1 MRDIH
6 IGDNEK
12 EIEKLFDEFLE
23 HMEQFDRKTSAQK
36 QREILR
42 KAVRPAVLDLR
53 SATRSSFKKDTGRSR
68 RSVRIT
74 VKNSKNR
81 PGVQYATYGWSNKGI
96 PHITYRMRNGKERKR
111 PLPATYIGIWQDLG
125 TRKGLRAR
133 GIFKTHWSAQKT
145 SIIRSLE
152 TQIAAIMRETRISS

>member
-1 MRDIH
+1 MSEIH

-12 EIEKLFDEFLE
+12 EIEKLFDEFLA
-23 HMEQFDRKTSAQK
+23 HMEQFDRRTSAQK

-53 SATRSSFKKDTGRSR
+53 SATRSAFKKDTGRSR
-68 RSVRIT
+68 RSVRT
-74 VKNSKNR
+74 TTKASKNR

-96 PHITYRMRNGKERKR
+96 PHITRRMRNGKERKR

-133 GIFKTHWSAQKT
+133 GIFKTHWSAQKS

-152 TQIAAIMRETRISS
+152 TQIAAIMRETHISS

>member
-1 MRDIH
+1 MSEIH

-12 EIEKLFDEFLE
+12 EVEKLFDAFLE
-23 HMEQFDRKTSAQK
+23 HMEQFDRKASVQK

-53 SATRSSFKKDTGRSR
+53 TATRSSFRKDTGRSR
-68 RSVRIT
+68 RSVRLT
-74 VKNSKNR
+74 VKKSKNR

-96 PHITYRMRNGKERKR
+96 QHITRRMRNGKERKR

-125 TRKGLRAR
+125 TRRGVRAR
-133 GIFKTHWSAQKT
+133 GIFKTHWASQKT
-145 SIIRSLE
+145 AIIRSLE
-152 TQIAAIMRETRISS
+152 TQIQAIMRETHIGN

>member
-1 MRDIH
+1 MKNILYEGYEGPRLPREVQMKRVQRVIR
-6 IGDNEK
+6 E
-12 EIEKLFDEFLE
+12 EL
-23 HMEQFDRKTSAQK
+23 TQK

-53 SATRSSFKKDTGRSR
+53 SATRSAFKKDTGRSR

-96 PHITYRMRNGKERKR
+96 PHITRRMRNGKERKR

-125 TRKGLRAR
+125 TRRGLRAR
-133 GIFKTHWSAQKT
+133 GIFKTHWEAQKL

>member
-12 EIEKLFDEFLE
+12 ELEKLFDEFLE
-23 HMEQFDRKTSAQK
+23 HMTQFDRKTSAQK

-53 SATRSSFKKDTGRSR
+53 SATRSAFKKDTGRSR
-68 RSVRIT
+68 RSVRT
-74 VKNSKNR
+74 TTKVSKNR

-96 PHITYRMRNGKERKR
+96 PHISRRMRNGKERKR
-111 PLPATYIGIWQDLG
+111 PLPATYIGFWQDLG
-125 TRKGLRAR
+125 TRKGLIAR
-133 GIFKTHWSAQKT
+133 GIFKTHWTAQKT

-152 TQIAAIMRETRISS
+152 TQIAAIMRETHISS